1 MVKKHLLKV
10 GEEVQVEGNN
20 STFIVTNVGGQIT
33 VQLDLGM
40 IPISS
45 IVDYNKNTGSYIT
58 LGNML
63 TIDGANA
70 ILERL
75 GAKGKVVAPLET
87 VLERVES
94 LGSPFDEKHNYFIS
108 LHHSNGKV
116 SSAVHWQTDG
126 TYINFGT
133 KFYTEEVAKKLCILI
148 EETLEA
154 ENETTD
160 ETTDGSKM
168 E

>member
-10 GEEVQVEGNN
+10 GGEVQIEGNN
-20 STFIVTNVGGQIT
+20 ATFIVTNISGQIT

-94 LGSPFDEKHNYFIS
+94 LGSPFDEKHRYYID
-108 LHHSNGKV
+108 LCYEDGKV
-116 SSAVHWQTDG
+116 SDTEYYCSDG
-126 TYINFGT
+126 GCISVGT
-133 KFYTEEVAKKLCILI
+133 KFYKKELAERLCTLI
-148 EETLEA
+148 KETLEA
-154 ENETTD
+154 ENETTN
-160 ETTDGSKM
+160 ETTDGSKV